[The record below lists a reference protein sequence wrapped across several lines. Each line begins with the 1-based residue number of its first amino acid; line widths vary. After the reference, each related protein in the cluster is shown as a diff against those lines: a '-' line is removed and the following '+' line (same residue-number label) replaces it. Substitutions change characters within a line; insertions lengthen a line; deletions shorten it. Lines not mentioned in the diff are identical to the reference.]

1 MNKVLYI
8 ILTLLLFSL
17 TMISCS
23 PDDTE
28 KINEPISK
36 GGDTINDGLDPVGEG
51 INDGLDPV
59 GDGINGGLDSV
70 SDVVNDGVGAITGG
84 AGGGSG
90 TVVSCEVNTNRF
102 CTEHGASVWEF
113 EKNKKD
119 SGYALVGSKD
129 KRPWIQI
136 VDENGKYQMSKGYN
150 VFGEYKS
157 NFGNGLP
164 SVGQLDGSAI
174 SQTKDGGYIVG
185 TYVNPRHP
193 SYGYTH
199 IFKTNKQGEI
209 EWKKELKYKSG
220 KTNVIHFVEDIIET
234 ESGDFVAVGYTSGD
248 SGNNMK
254 GQGFMLKMSEEV
266 QPSGNKEGKIDWIQ
280 RFGSNACVF
289 DTLEDVLEADD
300 NNLIAVGKFEKAC
313 PKYACHHG
321 YACGDMYFLKID
333 PADGTTLIA
342 EKHRNFTKQWW
353 ASGHSVIKMNDGY
366 AVGGK
371 IRDNKNT
378 VVNSAVWKLNNSG
391 KMVWNWVGTGRIEG
405 KVHQQEYVKSIT
417 LSHDSNSILA
427 AGYTRFFKSVR
438 NQKSN
443 VMVWSMDLN
452 GNGKWGKKY
461 EMGGAVQRIT
471 RYKNNHYLLLKGRLF
486 FEMDSNG
493 ELIK

>member
-1 MNKVLYI
+1 M
-8 ILTLLLFSL
+8 
-17 TMISCS
+17 
-23 PDDTE
+23 
-28 KINEPISK
+28 
-36 GGDTINDGLDPVGEG
+36 
-51 INDGLDPV
+51 
-59 GDGINGGLDSV
+59 
-70 SDVVNDGVGAITGG
+70 
-84 AGGGSG
+84 
-90 TVVSCEVNTNRF
+90 
-102 CTEHGASVWEF
+102 
-113 EKNKKD
+113 
-119 SGYALVGSKD
+119 
-129 KRPWIQI
+129 
-136 VDENGKYQMSKGYN
+136 
-150 VFGEYKS
+150 
-157 NFGNGLP
+157 
-164 SVGQLDGSAI
+164 
-174 SQTKDGGYIVG
+174 
-185 TYVNPRHP
+185 
-193 SYGYTH
+193 
-199 IFKTNKQGEI
+199 
-209 EWKKELKYKSG
+209 
-220 KTNVIHFVEDIIET
+220 
-234 ESGDFVAVGYTSGD
+234 
-248 SGNNMK
+248 
-254 GQGFMLKMSEEV
+254 
-266 QPSGNKEGKIDWIQ
+266 
-280 RFGSNACVF
+280 
-289 DTLEDVLEADD
+289 EADD

-353 ASGHSVIKMNDGY
+353 ASGQSVIKMDDGY

-427 AGYTRFFKSVR
+427 AGYTRSFKSVR